1 MKNGGT
7 VLCIPV
13 LSILFPQLLSPSST
27 QTHRVNHSGTSLH
40 PTPAD
45 SLSLSLSIRLFLSS
59 FFSSINLLLSSILL
73 SLTLSLSLSLSHT
86 LNTLPT
92 NLCLEPF
99 RISPLEFFRLFFF
112 PSAVP
117 TSSFSFFLLVSCLSA
132 SLSVRLL
139 QNKQYGSRTVFT
151 VLVRGSPR

>member
-73 SLTLSLSLSLSHT
+73 SLTLSLSLSLILLILSGLT
-86 LNTLPT
+86 CAWNPS
-92 NLCLEPF
+92 EF
-99 RISPLEFFRLFFF
+99 PLLSSSAFFFFRP
-112 PSAVP
+112 PSRLP
-117 TSSFSFFLLVSCLSA
+117 LSLSSSWSLA
-132 SLSVRLL
+132 SL
-139 QNKQYGSRTVFT
+139 
-151 VLVRGSPR
+151 PP